1 MPTNLQKKA
10 YDALSAGEKNMA
22 GEHTKAILDTM
33 LKALTAYDITSGDG
47 STWKENNKDNG
58 LTFKVNGYHKK
69 FAGIVINGTVV
80 DKNTTKLRLV
90 VPSSP

>member
-1 MPTNLQKKA
+1 MKKRRPCLPLTRFSLINKAAIDAYESAKKA

-58 LTFKVNGYHKK
+58 LDLQGQW
-69 FAGIVINGTVV
+69 
-80 DKNTTKLRLV
+80 L
-90 VPSSP
+90 P